1 MDAQDRQDGILSY
14 GILIQ
19 PIIGCSCEVMKELGS
34 EFLESVYEKAQELP
48 LDCLSTSAIQNSNT
62 NASQDSNHVYPVH
75 PC

>member
-19 PIIGCSCEVMKELGS
+19 PIIVYSCEVMKELGS
-34 EFLESVYEKAQELP
+34 EFLESVYKKAQESP
-48 LDCLSTSAIQNSNT
+48 LDSLSTSTIQNSNT
-62 NASQDSNHVYPVH
+62 NASQDSEDSYPVH